1 MKFNFDTLKT
11 KFPKEKDILG
21 RKRYFNSAVL
31 IPIIEIEN
39 QHHLLFQVRS
49 PNIRQGSEICFP
61 GGEFDPLQDENF
73 SVTAVRETCEELGIE
88 SSNIE
93 IFGQLNTFVAH
104 MGAIIEPFIGYL
116 HISDLKNLKI
126 NKNEVESVFTMPIEF
141 FINNKPDEYKVRI
154 DIQPS
159 YINDDG
165 EKITLLPAK
174 ELGLPKLYHQTWGKR
189 ENRIILYKTDY
200 GNIWGITAELVQE
213 AVKIL
218 VSP

>member
-1 MKFNFDTLKT
+1 
-11 KFPKEKDILG
+11 
-21 RKRYFNSAVL
+21 
-31 IPIIEIEN
+31 
-39 QHHLLFQVRS
+39 
-49 PNIRQGSEICFP
+49 
-61 GGEFDPLQDENF
+61 
-73 SVTAVRETCEELGIE
+73 
-88 SSNIE
+88 
-93 IFGQLNTFVAH
+93 

-174 ELGLPKLYHQTWGKR
+174 ELGLPKLYHQTW
-189 ENRIILYKTDY
+189 
-200 GNIWGITAELVQE
+200 V
-213 AVKIL
+213 V
-218 VSP
+218 